1 MIPPTTDV
9 FELVTARAA
18 HGRPWEVL
26 VAWRAPTQG
35 DRLVQ
40 LYVDQRLAAV
50 TTHPDDREATL
61 LIDPSH
67 RRTIEPLA
75 VDADSAGL
83 EMPHA
88 LASWH
93 RGERHAMTAEVMRD
107 ERFAPDAALRRSV
120 DGEEPQ
126 TAPLW
131 DHGVARSGFGG
142 LFGLGGFGFDDA
154 AGPGLGR
161 GELGRGPLGSDGDA
175 LRIRHD
181 ALAAGEHTLTLEG
194 IDAAGRPL
202 APPLTQTH
210 TVTRPPAPPAAL
222 RVENGR
228 LHWHQE
234 TLSP

>member
-1 MIPPTTDV
+1 MASP
-9 FELVTARAA
+9 E
-18 HGRPWEVL
+18 
-26 VAWRAPTQG
+26 QG

-107 ERFAPDAALRRSV
+107 ERFAPDAALRRWSMAKNR
-120 DGEEPQ
+120 GNR
-126 TAPLW
+126 TAVGSRR
-131 DHGVARSGFGG
+131 HARSGFGG
-142 LFGLGGFGFDDA
+142 LFGLGGFGFDHA

-161 GELGRGPLGSDGDA
+161 GSSGGPLGADGDA
-175 LRIRHD
+175 LPD
-181 ALAAGEHTLTLEG
+181 
-194 IDAAGRPL
+194 P
-202 APPLTQTH
+202 
-210 TVTRPPAPPAAL
+210 
-222 RVENGR
+222 
-228 LHWHQE
+228 
-234 TLSP
+234 